1 MAPVEEPEDSFKDR
15 VGGGGG
21 LGGWKGVAF
30 LFFLIFEDGFNE
42 GNAPRE
48 LVPSAW
54 LKDAPD
60 DAGAASSGIL
70 GISPVILGSPRLFSF

>member
-1 MAPVEEPEDSFKDR
+1 M
-15 VGGGGG
+15 
-21 LGGWKGVAF
+21 AF
-30 LFFLIFEDGFNE
+30 LFSLIFEDGFNE